1 MRPLTMEEQ
10 EALREERVTMIK
22 LAREELQAFLDSGL
36 PFCALSTYDYAA
48 DYACLQ
54 YRTAAK
60 RWFRDRDKK
69 DMIRIIYKNRSVFA
83 ERVCHGS

>member
-1 MRPLTMEEQ
+1 MRPLTDEER

-36 PFCALSTYDYAA
+36 PACALSNYGYAT

-54 YRTAAK
+54 YRSAAK
-60 RWFRDRDKK
+60 RWFRDQDRKE
-69 DMIRIIYKNRSVFA
+69 MIRIIYKNRSVFA
-83 ERVCHGS
+83 ERVDHGS